1 MTWTAYP
8 SSSFQTY
15 DVTVLPTAK
24 LMPRGWQDVRTR
36 VVIQGRDWWFRLLVE
51 HVGEWADLS
60 FEGRRWRRHQGLQ
73 IVQRSGLDSE

>member
-1 MTWTAYP
+1 MTWTAYL

-15 DVTVLPTAK
+15 NVTVLLTAK
-24 LMPRGWQDVRTR
+24 LMPFGWQDVRTR
-36 VVIQGRDWWFRLLVE
+36 VVIQGRDWLFRLLVE
-51 HVGEWADLS
+51 HVGEWADLG